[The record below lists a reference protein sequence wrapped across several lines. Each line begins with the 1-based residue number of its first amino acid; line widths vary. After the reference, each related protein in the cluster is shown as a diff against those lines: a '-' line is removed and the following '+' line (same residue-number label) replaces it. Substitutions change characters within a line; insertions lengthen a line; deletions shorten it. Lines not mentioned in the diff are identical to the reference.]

1 MPRKSKTLLFPA
13 LDPTQI
19 PPSVDDVAEY
29 CQQRG
34 NRIDPETFVDF
45 YQSKGWV
52 VGRARM
58 KDWQAAVRTWEKRD
72 RGKPTIFDGIAAF
85 AQREEAS

>member
-1 MPRKSKTLLFPA
+1 MAKNKTILLFAP
-13 LDPTQI
+13 LDPTHI
-19 PPSVDDVAEY
+19 PPSVGDVAEY

-34 NRIDPETFVDF
+34 NKIDPETFVDF

-72 RGKPTIFDGIAAF
+72 RGKPTIYDGIAAF

>member
-1 MPRKSKTLLFPA
+1 MAKSKTVLLFA
-13 LDPTQI
+13 SLDPAAI
-19 PPSVDDVAEY
+19 PPTVADVAEY

-34 NRIDPETFVDF
+34 NKIDPETFCDF

-72 RGKPTIFDGIAAF
+72 KGKPTIYDGIAAF

>member
-1 MPRKSKTLLFPA
+1 MAKTKSVLLFTP

-19 PPSVDDVAEY
+19 PPSVADVTEY

-52 VGRARM
+52 VGRAKMR
-58 KDWQAAVRTWEKRD
+58 DWQAAVRTWEKRD
-72 RGKPTIFDGIAAF
+72 RGKPTIYDGIAAF
-85 AQREEAS
+85 AQRGETA